1 MTNFAHESCPRTCTS
16 SRPCF
21 KFIGAEG
28 VLSLGFRRT
37 DATCRTNANAL
48 LNSRLIDVQFG
59 SCITKVSIFR
69 INRSSEDVRVKTDHS
84 NCSNLATKKSSRR
97 RQTSP
102 MTNAHELARAWI
114 VQKIWDNDKA
124 WKFPPKLY
132 LSTEEAVMFYEYRFQ
147 SCSQRI
153 ELAIIFSP
161 NARFQ
166 VFVKSRKYPSGKRY

>member
-1 MTNFAHESCPRTCTS
+1 MTNFAHDSCPRTCTS

-48 LNSRLIDVQFG
+48 FNSRLVDVQFG

-84 NCSNLATKKSSRR
+84 NCSNLAIKKSSRR
-97 RQTSP
+97 WQTSP
-102 MTNAHELARAWI
+102 MTNAHELSRTWI

-147 SCSQRI
+147 SCS
-153 ELAIIFSP
+153 
-161 NARFQ
+161 
-166 VFVKSRKYPSGKRY
+166 